1 MVDCDKLVQNDDF
14 VGVGFEVDLGYWQV
28 IAGILLF
35 YIVVDDDFVVEA
47 ILGAKDSG
55 VNGVAH
61 FIRFSFLEASASASA
76 FTSACTLL

>member
-1 MVDCDKLVQNDDF
+1 M
-14 VGVGFEVDLGYWQV
+14 
-28 IAGILLF
+28 
-35 YIVVDDDFVVEA
+35 VDDDFVVEA